1 MHSSL
6 RQAWLAQ
13 VEGNLIKWQRW
24 HIRIGFTWREGLVIY
39 NVAYEDEGRL
49 RPILNRASIAE
60 MAVPYGEPQVEHSHL
75 YIMIPPSACQV
86 YNLLAGIFHTSQR
99 AGILAA
105 GAPSTGGWRLT

>member
-1 MHSSL
+1 ML

-60 MAVPYGEPQVEHSHL
+60 MAVPYGEPQVGQLHVW
-75 YIMIPPSACQV
+75 M
-86 YNLLAGIFHTSQR
+86 F
-99 AGILAA
+99 
-105 GAPSTGGWRLT
+105 APSFTRKHTTSSLCDLAHA

>member
-1 MHSSL
+1 MINL
-6 RQAWLAQ
+6 ACLLEVFAQQAEAGWLAQ

-60 MAVPYGEPQVEHSHL
+60 MAVPYGEPQVGQLH
-75 YIMIPPSACQV
+75 
-86 YNLLAGIFHTSQR
+86 F
-99 AGILAA
+99 
-105 GAPSTGGWRLT
+105 